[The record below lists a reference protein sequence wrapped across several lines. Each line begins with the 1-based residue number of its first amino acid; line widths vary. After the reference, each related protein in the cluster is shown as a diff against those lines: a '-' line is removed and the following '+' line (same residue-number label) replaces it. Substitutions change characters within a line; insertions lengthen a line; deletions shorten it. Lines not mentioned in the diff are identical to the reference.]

1 MFKKKSA
8 PGDTVTYP
16 NHLSAN
22 KGADLFTYEHANTI
36 KPERASSSS
45 PSKEQG
51 ISDLWGVNP

>member
-1 MFKKKSA
+1 M
-8 PGDTVTYP
+8 TYP